1 MYIPKPDD
9 DIIHA
14 ITSYTENLGKNR
26 ESAVVMSDKLRA
38 FADLLRCSA
47 LYGKPLTLSE
57 IRAMPVGSQVVVF
70 DPRSLT
76 THISEV
82 TAETKIEPKPGD
94 ARDMA
99 GVVSLKALKGMRE
112 YVFGYQVFRCAGRK
126 KHSN

>member
-26 ESAVVMSDKLRA
+26 ESAVIMSDKLRA

-82 TAETKIEPKPGD
+82 TAGTKIEPHQRG

-99 GVVSLKALKGMRE
+99 GMVALKALKGVQE

-126 KHSN
+126 KHNN

>member
-14 ITSYTENLGKNR
+14 ITSYIENLGKNR
-26 ESAVVMSDKLRA
+26 ESAVVMSDNLRA

-82 TAETKIEPKPGD
+82 TAETKKIRMGSVQD
-94 ARDMA
+94 AA
-99 GVVSLKALKGMRE
+99 VVTLKALKGMRE
-112 YVFGYQVFRCAGRK
+112 HVFGYQVFRCAGRK
-126 KHSN
+126 KHNN

>member
-9 DIIHA
+9 EIIQA
-14 ITSYTENLGKNR
+14 ITSYTENMAKGH
-26 ESAVVMSDKLRA
+26 ESAVNISDNLRA

-57 IRAMPVGSQVVVF
+57 IRGLPVGTQVVVF

-82 TAETKIEPKPGD
+82 TAETKIEPRPGNV
-94 ARDMA
+94 RDMS
-99 GVVSLKALKGMRE
+99 GVVPLKALKGMRE

-126 KHSN
+126 NSN